1 MFAVSLTWLLLHSTT
16 LVCLMICVGALPES
30 THLDHWS
37 QHRFALIQ
45 PTVFYPTIIG
55 ILLLGPISIG
65 ALWRLKKQVKA
76 LEEKE
81 QAIQFLSYQMV

>member
-1 MFAVSLTWLLLHSTT
+1 MVW
-16 LVCLMICVGALPES
+16 VGALPES

-37 QHRFALIQ
+37 QHRFTLIQ
-45 PTVFYPTIIG
+45 PNVFYPTVIG
-55 ILLLGPISIG
+55 ILLLGPLSIL

-81 QAIQFLSYQMV
+81 EGGRKFWNADRVNPDPV